1 MRRAMPP
8 FPSTAG
14 LSNWPERI
22 VKGERMAKVY
32 SILVGWAKRVGRWCV
47 RPLTRRV
54 LAAVDQ
60 HQAAR
65 WTNLQLQMLDFHAR
79 LTQQVAD
86 EITALSRKLESQD
99 KRAA

>member
-1 MRRAMPP
+1 MTKAY
-8 FPSTAG
+8 A
-14 LSNWPERI
+14 
-22 VKGERMAKVY
+22 V
-32 SILVGWAKRVGRWCV
+32 LVGWAKRIGRWCV

-54 LAAVDQ
+54 LVAVDR

-65 WTNLQLQMLDFHAR
+65 WTNLQLQMLDFHTR

-86 EITALSRKLESQD
+86 EITALSQKIESQA